1 MEERFMPPKKFK
13 FIAGTFLILGSV
25 LWLAISGFE
34 EGKAYYQTVSELKT
48 MGSRAEGVRLR
59 VGGTVVPGS
68 IVRRDGA
75 VEFQISQDDNVL
87 AVRYV
92 GTDPLPDTLIDES
105 EALAEGEYKDG
116 SFEASMVQAK
126 CASKYEAAYGEN
138 TETRPES

>member
-1 MEERFMPPKKFK
+1 MPPKKFK
-13 FIAGTFLILGSV
+13 FIAGSLLILGSV
-25 LWLAISGFE
+25 VWLAISGFE
-34 EGKAYYQTVSELKT
+34 EGKAYYQTVSELKA
-48 MGSRAEGVRLR
+48 MGPRAEGVRLR

-87 AVRYV
+87 SVRYV
-92 GTDPLPDTLIDES
+92 GTDPLPDTLVDES
-105 EALAEGEYKDG
+105 EALAEGQYKDG

-126 CASKYEAAYGEN
+126 CASKYEATYGGK

>member
-1 MEERFMPPKKFK
+1 MPPKKFK
-13 FIAGTFLILGSV
+13 FIAGSLLILGSL

-34 EGKAYYQTVSELKT
+34 EGKAYYQTVSELKA
-48 MGSRAEGVRLR
+48 MGARAEGVRLR

-87 AVRYV
+87 SVRYV

-105 EALAEGEYKDG
+105 EALAEGQYKDG

-126 CASKYEAAYGEN
+126 CASKYEATYGEK

>member
-1 MEERFMPPKKFK
+1 MPPKKFK

-68 IVRRDGA
+68 IVRRQGA
-75 VEFQISQDDNVL
+75 VEFKISQEDDVL

-92 GTDPLPDTLIDES
+92 GTDPLPDTLVDHA
-105 EALAEGEYKDG
+105 EALAEGHYQDG

>member
-1 MEERFMPPKKFK
+1 MPPEKFK

-48 MGSRAEGVRLR
+48 MGSSAEGVRLR

-68 IVRRDGA
+68 IVRRGGA
-75 VEFQISQDDNVL
+75 VEFQISQDDDIL

-92 GTDPLPDTLIDES
+92 GTDPLPDTLVDRAD
-105 EALAEGEYKDG
+105 ALAEGHYQDG

-126 CASKYEAAYGEN
+126 CASKYEAAYGESS
-138 TETRPES
+138 EADPES

>member
-1 MEERFMPPKKFK
+1 MPPKKFK

>member
-1 MEERFMPPKKFK
+1 MPPKRFK

-68 IVRRDGA
+68 IVRRQGA
-75 VEFQISQDDNVL
+75 VEFKISQEDDVL

-92 GTDPLPDTLIDES
+92 GTDPLPDTLVDHA
-105 EALAEGEYKDG
+105 EALAEGHYQDG

>member
-1 MEERFMPPKKFK
+1 MPPKKFK

-48 MGSRAEGVRLR
+48 MGSRAEGIRLR

-68 IVRRDGA
+68 IVRREGA
-75 VEFQISQDDNVL
+75 VEFKISQDDNVL

-92 GTDPLPDTLIDES
+92 GTDPLPDTLVDHA
-105 EALAEGEYKDG
+105 EALAEGHYQSG

-138 TETRPES
+138 ADGRPGS